1 MKLALA
7 ILAFAASAMAA
18 PIAVPDAAPEAD
30 AAPDAQ
36 GTYATYGK
44 CDSFYLL
51 LKVMQHH
58 VYACTLDDDDLTL
71 ARNIRC
77 PSRKPAS
84 SSWRLRLVWQLPTTR
99 RWLWVVWHLQEGLE
113 GWRGKVKG
121 Q

>member
-44 CDSFYLL
+44 CDSFYLF
-51 LKVMQHH
+51 
-58 VYACTLDDDDLTL
+58 
-71 ARNIRC
+71 
-77 PSRKPAS
+77 
-84 SSWRLRLVWQLPTTR
+84 
-99 RWLWVVWHLQEGLE
+99 
-113 GWRGKVKG
+113 
-121 Q
+121 